1 MITNPRVINEYVEML
16 ENIDIAEKQILDV
29 SFCVF
34 ILFSILKIKFF
45 IKFAC

>member
-34 ILFSILKIKFF
+34 ILFSILNFLSNLLVKN
-45 IKFAC
+45 